1 MSSNQIAVLVAYSG
15 AMAGELL
22 VEAVR
27 KQTDLRVTDHVTTT
41 ERALELLQSPDPDV
55 ALIGAALGDD
65 PQGGFYVLRRMREIG
80 SHVKPVML
88 FDTNDPGVVVEAFR
102 AGAKGVFCLA
112 QSGFKMLCKCVK
124 QVHYGQIWAS
134 NKELGCIVEA
144 FSKTPPPR
152 ILNPGGM
159 RLLSKREEEVV
170 RLLAEGMQN
179 RAIARELQLSEHTIK
194 NYLFRIFDKLGI
206 STRVELALYA
216 AQHWQDS
223 LLSSTH
229 RPQRESNISDA
240 RLASTQAANG
250 RVTDVPE
257 LNRPFRS
264 QPERRAARILRG
276 TSGPA

>member
-15 AMAGELL
+15 TMAGELL

-27 KQTDLRVTDHVTTT
+27 RQADLRVADHVTTVEQT
-41 ERALELLQSPDPDV
+41 LPLLQSPDLHV
-55 ALIGAALGDD
+55 ALIGTSLGNDL
-65 PQGGFYVLRRMREIG
+65 QGGLQVLRRMRELCPG
-80 SHVKPVML
+80 VKPVML
-88 FDTNDPGVVVEAFR
+88 LDTHEPSLMIEAFR

-124 QVHYGQIWAS
+124 QVHHGHIWAS

-144 FSKTPPPR
+144 FSKTAPPR
-152 ILNPGGM
+152 VLNQGGM

-216 AQHWQDS
+216 TQNWQDS
-223 LLSSTH
+223 LISSAQ
-229 RPQRESNISDA
+229 RQQRESNLNDA
-240 RLASTQAANG
+240 RLAPRQAANG
-250 RVTDVPE
+250 RLNDVPG
-257 LNRPFRS
+257 LDRPFRS
-264 QPERRAARILRG
+264 QPERRAPKVLRN